1 MSSSPLKFNNQLIE
15 SFDFKVLF
23 NELGWDSPPQQQ
35 PYTVSVGESTFCL
48 DVAAHK
54 RGVQI
59 LVCRP
64 DDLGQL
70 PDYATRQK
78 IERRVTTEVREHLI
92 IFTNTAKSVQVW
104 QWVSREPG
112 RPSQYREIT
121 WRMGENA
128 ELLQQKLRAIA
139 FSLNE
144 EETLSVTGVAE
155 RLGKG
160 FDRDKVTKKFYTEFD
175 KQRQAFTAFI
185 DGIPKIGKEIAE
197 DQRWYTA
204 VLIDRLMFLW
214 FLQEKLFLDNK
225 KNYLQSRLDHHL
237 NTVQNGA
244 PSFYRSFLC
253 PLFFRGFAEARTD
266 ANRAA
271 IHAEFGDVPYLNGG
285 LFARH
290 QLETKYGEALDVA
303 DAAFEKLFAFFN
315 GWDWHLDD
323 RPLAKG
329 NEVNPDVLGY
339 IFEKFVNQK
348 QMGAYYTKEDITEY
362 IGKNT
367 ILPCLLAKVRTEHPG
382 AFDALAWP
390 LLQRSGDTY
399 IYPAMLKGL
408 PPLPRAGEGW
418 GEGGGD
424 ALPNYP
430 PEITNGL
437 DPEAP
442 DLLVRRKPWNKRA
455 DDKLSLPTEIWRET
469 IARHQRTREVR
480 AKIASGDLREVGD
493 LITYNLNIRQFV
505 QDLIERCTDVALLK
519 SFWFNLAGRLPRKSN
534 EKFRHGLS
542 VLDPTCGSGAFLFA
556 ALSILKPLYDATL
569 RTLHAVRNDA
579 LIAGEKSSPEK
590 WAEVDEILAR
600 FATEKTDRAQSYA
613 VIKHIIVNN
622 LYGVDIEEQATEIAK
637 LRLFLKLV
645 ALLEPGDDIEPLPD
659 IDFNIRHGNTLVGY
673 ATEDETRKA
682 VLGVGTQ
689 AQPKSGNLF
698 DDAWEDIR
706 LRLIAVEQQY
716 NNFQIQQV
724 QRGGHVS
731 PDDKQ
736 ALDNTL
742 HDLEETLNYH
752 LAKEYGVNPKLAAKY
767 EAWKASHQP
776 FHWFVDFYPLMATGG
791 FDVVIGNPPYVQ
803 LSEVE
808 AYGVSRYETAGTGN
822 LYAVMLERCLTLT
835 TSTGRSGFIVPVSSI
850 STDGYRSLQ
859 NIYSALTVNVS
870 CYDDRPSR
878 LFEGL
883 EHIRLV
889 IALATRSNSPRWIT
903 TRYYKW
909 TSEERAS
916 LFERLAYFPAA
927 ESPIANAVPKMG
939 SEIERAILE
948 KARLSG
954 SALATHLSNGS
965 SHVVNYSRKVGYFLQ
980 VIDFVPRVLSGDGT
994 IRMPS
999 EFKSLCFNSS
1009 SEAKAVLALLN
1020 SSLFYWFITL
1030 LSDCRH
1036 LNKREIESFPVASAL
1051 LHGSTSSAIGDA
1063 AARLMNDLQAQS
1075 EHRRMK
1081 FKHDTLTVQCVLP
1094 KKSWSSIQWLDM
1106 QVCGAIGLAAT
1117 ETDYIINYDIKY
1129 RMGQS
1134 ADDDSDD

>member
-1 MSSSPLKFNNQLIE
+1 MNDFNLDHLKHFRFTE
-15 SFDFKVLF
+15 LF
-23 NELGWDSPPQQQ
+23 NELGWDLPAQQQ
-35 PYTVSVGESTFCL
+35 PYIVAVGDDTFSL
-48 DVAAHK
+48 DVVADK
-54 RGVQI
+54 RSVQV
-59 LVCRP
+59 LQCRP
-64 DDLGQL
+64 DAAGRI

-78 IERRVTTEVREHLI
+78 IERKVTAEVREHLI
-92 IFTNTAKSVQVW
+92 VFTDAAKTTQVW

-112 RPSQYREIT
+112 RPNQYREIT
-121 WRMGENA
+121 WRKGDQP
-128 ELLQQKLRAIA
+128 ELLRQKLRAIA
-139 FSLNE
+139 FTLDDEESL
-144 EETLSVTGVAE
+144 TVFGVTQK
-155 RLGKG
+155 LGAG

-175 KQRQAFTAFI
+175 KQRQSFTAFI

-214 FLQEKLFLDNK
+214 FLQEKLFLDGK
-225 KNYLQSRLDHHL
+225 KDYLQSRLDQHL
-237 NTVQNGA
+237 AKVEKGS
-244 PSFYRSFLC
+244 PSFYRAFLC
-253 PLFFRGFAEARTD
+253 PLFFRGFAEARTE

-271 IHAEFGDVPYLNGG
+271 IQAEFGDVPYLNGG

-367 ILPCLLAKVRTEHPG
+367 ILPCLLAKVRAEHPG

-390 LLQRSGDTY
+390 LLQHSGDTY

-437 DPEAP
+437 DTEAP
-442 DLLVRRKPWNKRA
+442 DLLARRKPWNKRA
-455 DDKLSLPTEIWRET
+455 DDTLSLPTEIWRET
-469 IARHQRTREVR
+469 IARHQRAREVR
-480 AKIASGDLREVGD
+480 AKIASGDLRDVGD

-556 ALSILKPLYDATL
+556 ALNILKPLYDATL

-590 WAEVDEILAR
+590 WAEVDEILTR

-682 VLGVGTQ
+682 VLGVGTH
-689 AQPKSGNLF
+689 AQPQSGNLF

-731 PDDKQ
+731 PADKQ

-791 FDVVIGNPPYVQ
+791 FDVVIGNPPYVEY
-803 LSEVE
+803 SKVRSS
-808 AYGVSRYETAGTGN
+808 YGVMSYLLPFATN
-822 LYAVMLERCLTLT
+822 LYATVCQRVCTLA
-835 TSTGRSGFIVPVSSI
+835 STNGWVAQIVPVSLP
-850 STDGYRSLQ
+850 STDRMQGLRESLTAR
-859 NIYSALTVNVS
+859 NDVHVVS
-870 CYDDRPSR
+870 FGTRPGK
-878 LFEGL
+878 LFEGA
-883 EHIRLV
+883 EQRLT
-889 IALATRSNSPRWIT
+889 IYIQSASTRTPRIFSGGYLKWSHEERDALFQSLSFDQVSALSNRRSIWPKTRGTSERSLMGHLLKYPSLVSSGALKGNARL
-903 TRYYKW
+903 YYKNTGLRYFSTVTRKPPYCTINGVPSPSSRETALIVDQQLHAPVHCLLLSTTFYCLWQW
-909 TSEERAS
+909 TSNGRDLNPADIDLVPS
-916 LFERLAYFPAA
+916 PNLKDSRLTALSETVEKDY
-927 ESPIANAVPKMG
+927 ES
-939 SEIERAILE
+939 
-948 KARLSG
+948 KARTLVMNNKKTGRIELQSLSPAK
-954 SALATHLSNGS
+954 SKSIID
-965 SHVVNYSRKVGYFLQ
+965 Q
-980 VIDFVPRVLSGDGT
+980 VD
-994 IRMPS
+994 
-999 EFKSLCFNSS
+999 E
-1009 SEAKAVLALLN
+1009 VLAE
-1020 SSLFYWFITL
+1020 LFG
-1030 LSDCRH
+1030 LSP
-1036 LNKREIESFPVASAL
+1036 EQ
-1051 LHGSTSSAIGDA
+1051 T
-1063 AARLMNDLQAQS
+1063 DL
-1075 EHRRMK
+1075 
-1081 FKHDTLTVQCVLP
+1081 
-1094 KKSWSSIQWLDM
+1094 
-1106 QVCGAIGLAAT
+1106 
-1117 ETDYIINYDIKY
+1117 IINYDIKY